1 MAALGRHRGT
11 GAKGRTRCPQP
22 RHRSHQQLNMTDNPT
37 SIEDT
42 ASALL
47 AHGYVAQRELATA
60 TFLALRLQRAP
71 MLGPLMR
78 AMPQGLRFRIK
89 RLLSR

>member
-1 MAALGRHRGT
+1 LYG
-11 GAKGRTRCPQP
+11 
-22 RHRSHQQLNMTDNPT
+22 
-37 SIEDT
+37 
-42 ASALL
+42 
-47 AHGYVAQRELATA
+47 
-60 TFLALRLQRAP
+60 LALRLQRAP